1 MVSGLVEEE
10 ERKVDEWVG
19 GGEVER
25 KWWVGWVGEEE
36 RKGVMPITFSYYVNI
51 ATQLLIEIQFY
62 DLHSVNFSSLVHV
75 QLIS

>member
-1 MVSGLVEEE
+1 MGWWRRRRGRWMSGL
-10 ERKVDEWVG
+10 
-19 GGEVER
+19 
-25 KWWVGWVGEEE
+25 VGEEE